1 MNTKLPRLIPPLSSN
16 LLTKT
21 SHLFIQ
27 PHKTTR
33 YSTHSLQTLQSSL
46 NTNNPIITN
55 ICNSLHKG
63 ENWESLTEKFQ
74 SLHFT
79 APKTSHFFIQ
89 PHKNSYST
97 HSLQVLQDST
107 NTNNPIITSICNSLR
122 KGENWESLTKKFQSF
137 HFTPSIIQEILLHLK
152 EPIDAKNA
160 LNFFH
165 WSAKNSNTRH
175 GVFIYCVIIHI
186 LAKSK
191 LVRHANALIE
201 SALRNETLFVVLDS
215 LIGSYKLVDSCP
227 FVFDLFVQSC
237 AKLRLIDKSLDVCK
251 LLDEN
256 GFMLSVISYNT
267 LLHVVQK
274 SEKTCMVWGIYEY
287 MIEKR
292 IYPNEMTTRIM
303 ISALCKEGRL
313 QRFLD
318 VVEKSHG
325 KRCQQPGVVV
335 NTCLIYGMIEEGRI
349 EDGLRL
355 MKRMLQKNMIL
366 DTISCSLVVLAK
378 VKTRDL
384 ESAWGVY
391 DEMVRRGF
399 EGNALVYDSF
409 IGAYCEEE
417 RIDEAIKLMGEMEC
431 LNTKPFGETFDHL
444 IKSCSEM
451 GRLEESLKFCD
462 KMMAYGFLPS
472 CLSFNKLVAKLCE
485 NGNAKYADQLLT
497 KLMDKGFVPDQSMY
511 TYLIAGYA
519 NACDVEGA
527 LKLYY
532 EIQYRSISPNASI
545 FDSLIIALCQRG
557 RLKEADEFL
566 SLMIG
571 QSLKPGIHVYKK
583 LIASHL
589 ERGDETRA
597 HHLYRQRRTEIDNI
611 RCFFLP

>member
-1 MNTKLPRLIPPLSSN
+1 MNLSPRIILFAPLASN
-16 LLTKT
+16 LLTIT
-21 SHLFIQ
+21 YHLFIQ
-27 PHKTTR
+27 PHKTTH
-33 YSTHSLQTLQSSL
+33 YSTHSLQTLQ
-46 NTNNPIITN
+46 NPIITN
-55 ICNSLHKG
+55 
-63 ENWESLTEKFQ
+63 
-74 SLHFT
+74 
-79 APKTSHFFIQ
+79 
-89 PHKNSYST
+89 
-97 HSLQVLQDST
+97 
-107 NTNNPIITSICNSLR
+107 ICNSLR
-122 KGENWESLTKKFQSF
+122 KGENWETLTKKFKSF
-137 HFTPSIIQEILLHLK
+137 HFTTPIIQEILLHLK
-152 EPIDAKNA
+152 EPNDAKNA

-175 GVFIYCVIIHI
+175 GFFIYCIIIHI

-201 SALRNETLFVVLDS
+201 SALRTENVFVVLDS

-227 FVFDLFVQSC
+227 FVFDLFVQCC
-237 AKLRLIDKSLDVCK
+237 AKLRMIDKFLDICN
-251 LLDEN
+251 LLEEN

-267 LLHVVQK
+267 MLHVVQK
-274 SEKTCMVWGIYEY
+274 SEKTCMVWGLYEY

-325 KRCQQPGVVV
+325 KRSRPGVVV

-366 DTISCSLVVLAK
+366 NNISCSLVVLAK

-391 DEMVRRGF
+391 DEMLRRGF

-409 IGAYCEEE
+409 IGAYCEEKL
-417 RIDEAIKLMGEMEC
+417 IDEAIKLMDEMEC
-431 LNTKPFGETFDHL
+431 LNMKPFGQTFDHL
-444 IKSCSEM
+444 IKVCSEV

-462 KMMAYGFLPS
+462 TMIGNGVLPS
-472 CLSFNKLVAKLCE
+472 CLSFNKLVSKLCE
-485 NGNAKYADQLLT
+485 NGNAKSADQLLT
-497 KLMDKGFVPDQSMY
+497 RIMDKGFVPDQSIY
-511 TYLIAGYA
+511 TNLITGYA
-519 NACDVEGA
+519 NVGDVEGA

-532 EIQYRSISPNASI
+532 EMQYRSISPNASI

-566 SLMIG
+566 SVMIS
-571 QSLKPGIHVYKK
+571 QSLTPSTHVYKK

-589 ERGDETRA
+589 EKGDETRA
-597 HHLYRQRRTEIDNI
+597 RQLYRQRRTEIDDI
-611 RCFFLP
+611 Q

>member
-1 MNTKLPRLIPPLSSN
+1 MNVSPRIISPLASN

-21 SHLFIQ
+21 SYFFIQ
-27 PHKTTR
+27 PHQNT
-33 YSTHSLQTLQSSL
+33 YSAHSLQTLQDSS
-46 NTNNPIITN
+46 NTNDT
-55 ICNSLHKG
+55 
-63 ENWESLTEKFQ
+63 
-74 SLHFT
+74 
-79 APKTSHFFIQ
+79 
-89 PHKNSYST
+89 
-97 HSLQVLQDST
+97 
-107 NTNNPIITSICNSLR
+107 IITSICNSLR
-122 KGENWESLTKKFQSF
+122 RGENWEALTKKFRSF
-137 HFTPSIIQEILLHLK
+137 HFTDPIVQEVLLQLK
-152 EPIDAKNA
+152 EPHDAKSA

-165 WSAKNSNTRH
+165 WSAKSCSTRH
-175 GVFIYCVIIHI
+175 GVFTYCIIIHI

-201 SALRNETLFVVLDS
+201 SALRKESGSDENVFVVLDF
-215 LIGSYKLVDSCP
+215 LIGSYRTVDSCP

-237 AKLRLIDKSLDVCK
+237 AKLRMIDKGLDVCK

-274 SEKTCMVWGIYEY
+274 SEKTSMVWGIYEY

-325 KRCQQPGVVV
+325 KRCQPGVVV

-355 MKRMLQKNMIL
+355 MRRMLQKNMIL
-366 DTISCSLVVLAK
+366 DTISCSLVILAK
-378 VKTRDL
+378 VKMRDL

-391 DEMVRRGF
+391 DEMLRRGF

-409 IGAYCEEE
+409 IEAYCEEKQ
-417 RIDEAIKLMGEMEC
+417 IDEAVKLMDEMEC
-431 LNTKPFGETFDHL
+431 LNMKPFAETFNHL
-444 IKSCSEM
+444 IKVCSEV

-462 KMMAYGFLPS
+462 KMIGNGLLPS
-472 CLSFNKLVAKLCE
+472 CLSFNQLVAKLCE
-485 NGNAKYADQLLT
+485 NGSAKCADKLLT
-497 KLMDKGFVPDQSMY
+497 TLMDKGFVPDQNIY
-511 TYLIAGYA
+511 AYLIAGYV
-519 NACDVEGA
+519 NVGDVEGA

-532 EIQYRSISPNASI
+532 EMQYRSISPSTSI
-545 FDSLIIALCQRG
+545 FDSLIIVLCQRG

-566 SLMIG
+566 ALMIG
-571 QSLKPGIHVYKK
+571 QSLTSSIHVYKK

-597 HHLYRQRRTEIDNI
+597 HQLYRQRRTEIDDI
-611 RCFFLP
+611 Q